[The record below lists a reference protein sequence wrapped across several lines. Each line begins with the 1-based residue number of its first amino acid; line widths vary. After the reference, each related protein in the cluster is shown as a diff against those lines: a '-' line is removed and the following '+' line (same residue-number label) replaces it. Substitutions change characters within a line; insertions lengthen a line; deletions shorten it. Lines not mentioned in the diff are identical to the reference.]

1 MIPIG
6 TPARVYLVAI
16 TALIG
21 LLTAAIGVW
30 CLIDPRSFAESVGFP
45 AHEHFVHDVGA
56 FQVGL
61 GVILLLALIWS
72 DALATALAGYI
83 VGNTV
88 HAVNHFVDL
97 DLGGS
102 ALQAWALGAAS
113 VVLIIAFVLRLRQL
127 GYVLGNVSVATD
139 RRLVPFVRQ
148 KTIRLTTFRKDGTAG
163 TSPVSIAVRWRQCVL
178 PHLRASDQGTPHSA
192 QPERRIRFGDDVR
205 QADRADA
212 AGAGASAGGR
222 RVPTSS
228 TAAAAQVSRP
238 SRCGGPVGTPPD
250 AVQIRTDD
258 ACRVDSVA
266 VVRSGAGAPQ
276 AAPRRPLTTS
286 SADRVVC
293 R

>member
-113 VVLIIAFVLRLRQL
+113 VVLVIAFVLRLRQ
-127 GYVLGNVSVATD
+127 
-139 RRLVPFVRQ
+139 
-148 KTIRLTTFRKDGTAG
+148 TIRLTTFRKDGTAG
-163 TSPVSIAVRWRQCVL
+163 TSPVSIAVDGDSAYFRTYE
-178 PHLRASDQGTPHSA
+178 RAIKA
-192 QPERRIRFGDDVR
+192 RRIRRNPNVEFGSATTSGKPIGPMLPAQARLLEGAEYR
-205 QADRADA
+205 QAARLLRRKYPVLH
-212 AGAGASAGGR
+212 GVVVPSVHRLMRSKYGR
-222 RVPTSS
+222 TMHAELIPSPLSEVAQARPG
-228 TAAAAQVSRP
+228 TAHPEGR
-238 SRCGGPVGTPPD
+238 
-250 AVQIRTDD
+250 
-258 ACRVDSVA
+258 
-266 VVRSGAGAPQ
+266 
-276 AAPRRPLTTS
+276 
-286 SADRVVC
+286 
-293 R
+293 

>member
-6 TPARVYLVAI
+6 TAARVYLVTI

-88 HAVNHFVDL
+88 HTVNHFVDL

-113 VVLIIAFVLRLRQL
+113 VVLVIAFVLRLRQL

-163 TSPVSIAVRWRQCVL
+163 TSPVSIAVDGD
-178 PHLRASDQGTPHSA
+178 RASDQGTPHSA

-205 QADRADA
+205 QADRADV
-212 AGAGASAGGR
+212 AGAGACAGGR
-222 RVPTSS
+222 RVSTSS
-228 TAAAAQVSRP
+228 TASAAQVSRP
-238 SRCGGPVGTPPD
+238 SWRGGPVGTSPD

-258 ACRVDSVA
+258 ACRIDSVA
-266 VVRSGAGAPQ
+266 VVRTRRSGRNG
-276 AAPRRPLTTS
+276 RHR
-286 SADRVVC
+286 
-293 R
+293 